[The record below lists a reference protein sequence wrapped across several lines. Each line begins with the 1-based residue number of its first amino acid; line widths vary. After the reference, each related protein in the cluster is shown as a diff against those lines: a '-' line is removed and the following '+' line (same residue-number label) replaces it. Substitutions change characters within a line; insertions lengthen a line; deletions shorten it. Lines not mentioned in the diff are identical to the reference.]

1 MKTKRIVFGLIIFT
15 LIFTLLLKNT
25 KNIKANELINK
36 EPDIDLLSTVTGS
49 MSVSF
54 TEDGKT
60 TVNLTESTVYNGWN
74 YNNIGRLNIT
84 LSELDIDIVYKL
96 VIKMDSTLYLP
107 VDVLP
112 CPAGATA
119 SFEKNDPISVNGNQ
133 TYEGQPFSGTITY
146 TFNSES
152 SKTVAIDNF
161 ELEFKYDEILW
172 NNLANDS
179 LKSGSAPVLSV
190 QLIVEEEV
198 LDEKNFLDITTEVA
212 GQHSFNAGFRY
223 GNNINENS
231 FEARYDDLITFS
243 IGNNSSYFHTGQYYK
258 QLNIEL
264 DIPCYSDGDSKYYLK
279 YDVND
284 IKVFIKSG
292 VALDKSY
299 YNLVATEDKILI
311 QLNDFYTTTSS
322 LLNIPFTFPQ
332 DTKLINNE
340 NYYPFKGEVKTY
352 VDGDPNLSIYSSAE
366 KFIITLNTKEE
377 SKLTLHSA
385 SWSVYYDNKEY
396 VQPFGGVSVGNSG
409 GDSGRIKLIYDFDVN
424 YTDDDALFV
433 TTMRLPIDNVTSVF
447 EVKYS
452 LIDEN
457 GNLVYFDSS
466 GNIVPEGTPGALKY
480 WTANVTNPFK
490 GKVLYYYNSI
500 LFNRS
505 NIRNDHRQY
514 YFKSIEHVL
523 GCVESGFKAWH
534 SGAPVSNSASSGT
547 YWGYAKFKNSS
558 STATTNVKIF
568 EEDGAGNFN
577 LKFEKNQIT
586 SSTNNNAVAYGMT
599 NGKVST
605 NIVDAGNSFTI
616 SGRVSTLSYP
626 YSANNIL
633 NTVDNNIILGF
644 KLPEGVTI
652 NSAGSSF
659 TNSSGTV
666 KINIKNITSKP
677 LGDGNN
683 LWIIELEGGESIG
696 YYSESLGAISN
707 GSYIKFDVAFNTSL
721 ATSGTTLYVKN
732 ISYAA
737 SADTHNSASGTY
749 GDMSVIDEF
758 DLNGNGSSSDKVG
771 CFRAEFNSLTIQ
783 IVGKNATLD
792 ITDNAHINN
801 VLLEQLDNNLEKYDD
816 IISYELEINCT
827 SGGKAEDF
835 EYYIPIVK
843 KTSIVDNELIFNA
856 TYSLKLNNVVTV
868 INSISE
874 NGVKILYSFDTN
886 ITYSTVNVSTWYET
900 IPFEKTVEEVTM
912 IKIVSQSGTI
922 ENGSVSIVR
931 LSMSYEGEELDY
943 SSDAGMYNSWTSRGQ
958 YKYLIGDRGVAGH
971 YSTDINNLNINYTF
985 DQQVI
990 ELTTSPGNH
999 TDDIG
1004 NDSKVIEIL
1013 TTFKNVQT
1021 FKISNITT
1029 YNAIITDV
1037 LNMET
1042 NAHLLTGD
1050 EANRTFAF
1058 YTTLDS
1064 NTKQDIAQIN
1074 PILGTVSSLSTFK
1087 LNFEIFNA
1095 DVISDITTIR
1105 YIDITIESENGVTIP
1120 VRINIKRELTVIGT
1134 VSNSISSG
1142 KQYTLFGTTETQ
1154 ITISKD
1160 SAFTAQFSA
1169 ENIIPNNYKG
1179 RKLVFTNTLPV
1190 NSTIVLID
1198 LTNTNNVKYYM
1209 YEITSSDTNTIDLTK
1224 FNVMGKETKYTVTT
1238 GLEAITEKLLF
1249 IIDLP
1254 DDNTLLDGTLNSINL
1269 ARTLN
1274 SNIDEM
1280 SPEGLK
1286 FTTKDIREY
1295 ELKATDN
1302 TKLGEEIIVEYEI
1315 SEIDY
1320 SDSKYNDRK
1329 LSLSI
1334 IPTSTNSIYDSSI
1347 EYNGNTYYLN
1357 SNNEFIIPLSDVQTS
1372 GKYSIKFI
1380 YNSSTIKYNEGTCD
1394 LNIKLIASATSS
1406 AEKPHLGQTLKEVNI
1421 NLTTSKKSSL
1431 KVESMSDRVIKN
1443 DELKDIVE
1451 VKYNALNVTGK
1462 VTLELQE
1469 KIGEGYTTD
1478 STLLEA
1484 VNGITTQ
1491 ISGKFTVTG
1500 VYTLNLKFSQLM
1512 PSGNYQILFTVY
1524 DSLGNV
1530 ERTVTYKFVVVNE

>member
-1 MKTKRIVFGLIIFT
+1 
-15 LIFTLLLKNT
+15 
-25 KNIKANELINK
+25 
-36 EPDIDLLSTVTGS
+36 
-49 MSVSF
+49 
-54 TEDGKT
+54 
-60 TVNLTESTVYNGWN
+60 
-74 YNNIGRLNIT
+74 
-84 LSELDIDIVYKL
+84 
-96 VIKMDSTLYLP
+96 
-107 VDVLP
+107 
-112 CPAGATA
+112 
-119 SFEKNDPISVNGNQ
+119 
-133 TYEGQPFSGTITY
+133 
-146 TFNSES
+146 
-152 SKTVAIDNF
+152 
-161 ELEFKYDEILW
+161 
-172 NNLANDS
+172 
-179 LKSGSAPVLSV
+179 
-190 QLIVEEEV
+190 
-198 LDEKNFLDITTEVA
+198 
-212 GQHSFNAGFRY
+212 
-223 GNNINENS
+223 
-231 FEARYDDLITFS
+231 
-243 IGNNSSYFHTGQYYK
+243 
-258 QLNIEL
+258 
-264 DIPCYSDGDSKYYLK
+264 
-279 YDVND
+279 
-284 IKVFIKSG
+284 
-292 VALDKSY
+292 
-299 YNLVATEDKILI
+299 
-311 QLNDFYTTTSS
+311 
-322 LLNIPFTFPQ
+322 
-332 DTKLINNE
+332 
-340 NYYPFKGEVKTY
+340 
-352 VDGDPNLSIYSSAE
+352 
-366 KFIITLNTKEE
+366 
-377 SKLTLHSA
+377 
-385 SWSVYYDNKEY
+385 
-396 VQPFGGVSVGNSG
+396 
-409 GDSGRIKLIYDFDVN
+409 
-424 YTDDDALFV
+424 
-433 TTMRLPIDNVTSVF
+433 
-447 EVKYS
+447 
-452 LIDEN
+452 
-457 GNLVYFDSS
+457 
-466 GNIVPEGTPGALKY
+466 
-480 WTANVTNPFK
+480 
-490 GKVLYYYNSI
+490 
-500 LFNRS
+500 
-505 NIRNDHRQY
+505 
-514 YFKSIEHVL
+514 
-523 GCVESGFKAWH
+523 
-534 SGAPVSNSASSGT
+534 
-547 YWGYAKFKNSS
+547 
-558 STATTNVKIF
+558 
-568 EEDGAGNFN
+568 
-577 LKFEKNQIT
+577 
-586 SSTNNNAVAYGMT
+586 
-599 NGKVST
+599 
-605 NIVDAGNSFTI
+605 
-616 SGRVSTLSYP
+616 
-626 YSANNIL
+626 
-633 NTVDNNIILGF
+633 
-644 KLPEGVTI
+644 
-652 NSAGSSF
+652 
-659 TNSSGTV
+659 
-666 KINIKNITSKP
+666 
-677 LGDGNN
+677 
-683 LWIIELEGGESIG
+683 
-696 YYSESLGAISN
+696 
-707 GSYIKFDVAFNTSL
+707 
-721 ATSGTTLYVKN
+721 
-732 ISYAA
+732 
-737 SADTHNSASGTY
+737 
-749 GDMSVIDEF
+749 
-758 DLNGNGSSSDKVG
+758 
-771 CFRAEFNSLTIQ
+771 
-783 IVGKNATLD
+783 
-792 ITDNAHINN
+792 
-801 VLLEQLDNNLEKYDD
+801 
-816 IISYELEINCT
+816 
-827 SGGKAEDF
+827 
-835 EYYIPIVK
+835 
-843 KTSIVDNELIFNA
+843 
-856 TYSLKLNNVVTV
+856 
-868 INSISE
+868 
-874 NGVKILYSFDTN
+874 
-886 ITYSTVNVSTWYET
+886 
-900 IPFEKTVEEVTM
+900 M

-1224 FNVMGKETKYTVTT
+1224 FNVMGKETKYIVTT

-1295 ELKATDN
+1295 ELKATN
-1302 TKLGEEIIVEYEI
+1302 NLKLGEEIIVEYEI

-1380 YNSSTIKYNEGTCD
+1380 YKSPTIKYNEGTCD

-1451 VKYNALNVTGK
+1451 VKYNSLNVTGK

-1469 KIGEGYTTD
+1469 KIGGGYTTD

-1484 VNGITTQ
+1484 VNGSTTQ

-1530 ERTVTYKFVVVNE
+1530 ERTVAYKFVVA